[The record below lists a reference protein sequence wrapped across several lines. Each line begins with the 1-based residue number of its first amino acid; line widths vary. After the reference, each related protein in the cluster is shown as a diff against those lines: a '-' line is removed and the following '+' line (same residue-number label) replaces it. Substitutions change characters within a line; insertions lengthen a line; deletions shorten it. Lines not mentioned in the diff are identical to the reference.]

1 MPSTLRTW
9 QLSVLAF
16 AVLLVA
22 YATVVAG
29 NFLLGIF
36 VGTTLYLLAWLID
49 RLSPGNPLDDVTRAR
64 RVAAGVVVVAVL
76 AYSVVIT
83 ASVLLGVLVASTVV
97 VVSWLTSPIGPVAR
111 WLDGVG

>member
-64 RVAAGVVVVAVL
+64 RVATGVVVAVL